1 MTPGRY
7 TELFFL
13 DEATALAAGHRPCF
27 ECRRERAIAFR
38 QAWLACN
45 PSLSGESVISVDQID
60 AQLHNER
67 LTEDYYVK
75 NRRKRTFKSDL
86 NSLPDGAFV
95 EMDKSPYLLWD
106 KFLYQWTPAG
116 YGPPILKSANEMV
129 SVLTPPSTTNAL
141 AAGYVPVIHATAK
154 VLGNL

>member
-38 QAWLACN
+38 QAWLAGN
-45 PSLSGESVISVDQID
+45 ASLANNVVSVDHID
-60 AQLHNER
+60 ARLHNER
-67 LTEDYYVK
+67 LTDEYYVK

-86 NSLPDGAFV
+86 NSLPEGAFV
-95 EMDKSPYLLWD
+95 EMDKSPYLFHLLKNNHYD
-106 KFLYQWTPAG
+106 VLFLLLYH
-116 YGPPILKSANEMV
+116 L
-129 SVLTPPSTTNAL
+129 
-141 AAGYVPVIHATAK
+141 
-154 VLGNL
+154 